1 MTGWL
6 IAWLWQG
13 TALVLGIS
21 TALRLLPRVN
31 AATRCLIWW
40 GAFGVLAW
48 LGWSSSPHVVPLA
61 PVLADATAAPIAA
74 PSLFEVAP
82 LPEWLMTSIMMLWV
96 TVALFKLLRIL
107 SGLHALHQLKDACG
121 PVLQTL
127 EMQLP
132 MWLDEKGRGRP
143 VQLMICNRLT
153 NAAVLGLHQPCIA
166 FPSRLLGMVNA
177 GELDQI
183 VLHEYGHVQRWDDW
197 TRLTQTL
204 FEAAMWIHPAARWIA
219 SELNLEREVACDD
232 WVISKTRAARAYA
245 GCLSR
250 VAEHN
255 QARVPP
261 AIVPALFHKTPDV
274 LRRVDR
280 LLNPKRNAS
289 RRMSLA
295 AAAAGVCIITA
306 SAVHL
311 RALPLVGEISA
322 VFAIPDVPRLTRA
335 VIAGPIVSAPSA
347 PSAPNAPG
355 APDSVP
361 LVVDLPQAQPRSEP
375 DAPAPLIVAPPLA
388 ERAVT
393 AMPAPVVETPSIDS
407 RSFHGAHVPPSV
419 TARERTSPPPP
430 LADAWDL
437 GTVIG
442 KATKKA
448 SVAVAGSVAKA
459 SVSIA
464 KIF

>member
-21 TALRLLPRVN
+21 AALRLLPRVN
-31 AATRCLIWW
+31 AATRYLIWW
-40 GAFGVLAW
+40 GAVGVLAW
-48 LGWSSSPHVVPLA
+48 LGWSSSPHAAPLA
-61 PVLADATAAPIAA
+61 PVLAGATAGPIAA
-74 PSLFEVAP
+74 LSLFEVAP
-82 LPEWLMTSIMMLWV
+82 LPEWLMTSILMLWA
-96 TVALFKLLRIL
+96 TVALFKLLRIP
-107 SGLHALHQLKDACG
+107 SGLNALHQLKDACG

-143 VQLMICNRLT
+143 VRLMMCNRLT

-177 GELDQI
+177 DELDQI

-197 TRLTQTL
+197 TRLAQAL
-204 FEAAMWIHPAARWIA
+204 FEAALWMHPAARWIA

-250 VAEHN
+250 VAERN
-255 QARVPP
+255 QARVSP
-261 AIVPALFHKTPDV
+261 ALVPALFRKTPDV
-274 LRRVDR
+274 LLRVDR
-280 LLNPKRNAS
+280 LLNPKRNAN
-289 RRMSLA
+289 RRMSFA
-295 AAAAGVCIITA
+295 AAAAGVCIIMA

-322 VFAIPDVPRLTRA
+322 VLAIPDVPRLTRA
-335 VIAGPIVSAPSA
+335 VFAGPIVSAQSFPSA
-347 PSAPNAPG
+347 SSR
-355 APDSVP
+355 PDSGP
-361 LVVDLPQAQPRSEP
+361 LVVDLPRAQPRSEP
-375 DAPAPLIVAPPLA
+375 DAPAPLVVVPLLA
-388 ERAVT
+388 ERTVT

-407 RSFHGAHVPPSV
+407 RSFQGAHVPPSV
-419 TARERTSPPPP
+419 TARERTSPPPAP
-430 LADAWDL
+430 AAAWDL

-464 KIF
+464 KSF